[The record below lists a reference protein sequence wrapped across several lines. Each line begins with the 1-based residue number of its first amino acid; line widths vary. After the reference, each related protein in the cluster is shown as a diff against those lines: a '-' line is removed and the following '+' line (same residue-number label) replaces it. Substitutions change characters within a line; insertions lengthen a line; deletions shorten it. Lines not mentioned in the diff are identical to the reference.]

1 MRNFTVISNCIAQ
14 HCWRAIVAARGLLKY
29 RRICAKYQQTISL
42 SGILITLSLLVQV
55 YESVWMCISVGCIH
69 IVFGCLIVP
78 HMRTS
83 CKPPS
88 QRTIWFRMCETK
100 ATYDS
105 LMNWHWVCRFEYVY
119 LGIYLDVWMCMCLP
133 FFLLHNIFT
142 TNIWNYEHNLNIDCF
157 PGHKINNNIPN
168 APSNGQQTTT
178 MHTSPIRCIDTSNSA

>member
-1 MRNFTVISNCIAQ
+1 MRNFTVIPNCSASL
-14 HCWRAIVAARGLLKY
+14 ARNWGSSRFIEIPANMRKISANY
-29 RRICAKYQQTISL
+29 ISL
-42 SGILITLSLLVQV
+42 SGILITLSLSLSKCMNVL
-55 YESVWMCISVGCIH
+55 ISVGCIH
-69 IVFGCLIVP
+69 IVFGCLIVS

-88 QRTIWFRMCETK
+88 QRNIWFRMCETK
-100 ATYDS
+100 ATINS

-119 LGIYLDVWMCMCLP
+119 LGIYLDVFVCVCV
-133 FFLLHNIFT
+133 FAVFLLHNIFT

-178 MHTSPIRCIDTSNSA
+178 MHTLPIRYIDTSNSA

>member
-14 HCWRAIVAARGLLKY
+14 HRWRAIVAARGLLKY

-69 IVFGCLIVP
+69 IVFGCLIES

-88 QRTIWFRMCETK
+88 QRNIWFRMCETK
-100 ATYDS
+100 TTYNS
-105 LMNWHWVCRFEYVY
+105 LMNWHWVCRIEYVC
-119 LGIYLDVWMCMCLP
+119 LGIHSDVCTCVHVCVCR
-133 FFLLHNIFT
+133 FFYCIIFLQRT
-142 TNIWNYEHNLNIDCF
+142 FEITNITLTLIVF
-157 PGHKINNNIPN
+157 LVIK
-168 APSNGQQTTT
+168 
-178 MHTSPIRCIDTSNSA
+178 